1 MGSCAGE
8 TTGKGRLEQKVKAK
22 IKEAVERQLDA
33 MKFYRDDDVSPEIQ
47 RLMVQ
52 TPRTNLGCESEFSH
66 GDMDLK
72 RSLGGSTSLKT
83 VSDTHV
89 IKRNALY
96 KKMKWTSLSTEEKR
110 RKWRWAA
117 TSPQAK
123 KVQLSSFIHCY
134 SDTLLNFVYTV

>member
-52 TPRTNLGCESEFSH
+52 TPRTNLGARVNFHMEIWILNVHWGGQLVS
-66 GDMDLK
+66 K
-72 RSLGGSTSLKT
+72 RYLTNT
-83 VSDTHV
+83 
-89 IKRNALY
+89 
-96 KKMKWTSLSTEEKR
+96 
-110 RKWRWAA
+110 
-117 TSPQAK
+117 
-123 KVQLSSFIHCY
+123 
-134 SDTLLNFVYTV
+134 